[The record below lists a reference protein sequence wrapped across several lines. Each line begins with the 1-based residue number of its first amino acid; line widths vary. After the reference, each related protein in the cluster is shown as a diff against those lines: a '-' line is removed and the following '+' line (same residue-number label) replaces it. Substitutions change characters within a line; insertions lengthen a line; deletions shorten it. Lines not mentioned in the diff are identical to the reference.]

1 MGSKPELLNKG
12 NICVAKTSPP
22 EVFKAYNEQFNR
34 DFSMFL
40 KSRAEEVVPG
50 GRMVLTTMASFR
62 SDDPL
67 TIWEFVGLKLNDM
80 VLEVCILTI
89 S

>member
-1 MGSKPELLNKG
+1 MRSKPEELINKG

-22 EVFKAYNEQFNR
+22 AVFKAYNQQFNR

-40 KSRAEEVVPG
+40 KSRAEELVPG

-80 VLEVCILTI
+80 VLEVCII
-89 S
+89 